1 MTRLIVAENINF
13 ASGGEL
19 SKGVA
24 REHVTEEHLRKQ
36 WLGLFMKNDGGNMR
50 ALWALGRE
58 ATKRSRQHA

>member
-1 MTRLIVAENINF
+1 MTRLIVTENINF

-36 WLGLFMKNDGGNMR
+36 TGSDC
-50 ALWALGRE
+50 
-58 ATKRSRQHA
+58 S